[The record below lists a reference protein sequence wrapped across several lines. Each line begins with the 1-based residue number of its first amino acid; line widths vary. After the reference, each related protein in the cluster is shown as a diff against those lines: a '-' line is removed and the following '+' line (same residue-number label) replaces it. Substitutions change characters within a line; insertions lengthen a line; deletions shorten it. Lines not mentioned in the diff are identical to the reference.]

1 MRDALSTRNTQIVE
15 YQTNQSMTTEKP
27 IDLCTHSNSI
37 YSNPKKND
45 QGQRPFSTNRTE
57 IKDTS
62 YQVEVK
68 NQKENEVQHSD
79 KKNNYAP
86 IQLFNLNIND
96 LTQQPKEHVPRHWK
110 NIKPRPTIG
119 RISQESQQSQRI
131 IKE

>member
-62 YQVEVK
+62 YQMEVK
-68 NQKENEVQHSD
+68 NQKENEV
-79 KKNNYAP
+79 
-86 IQLFNLNIND
+86 
-96 LTQQPKEHVPRHWK
+96 
-110 NIKPRPTIG
+110 
-119 RISQESQQSQRI
+119 
-131 IKE
+131 